1 MSTNDQMIQSNV
13 VPPIFITKNNL
24 LTMIYGI
31 SDVDHIIWCK
41 NRRSG
46 HEAKNLDTM
55 QKLSNSSHA
64 M

>member
-1 MSTNDQMIQSNV
+1 
-13 VPPIFITKNNL
+13 
-24 LTMIYGI
+24 MIYGI
-31 SDVDHIIWCK
+31 SDVDQIIWCK
-41 NRRSG
+41 NRRGG